1 MAIWRGCQPFCSP
14 RSHFAGIAGRLLY
27 YFRWTV
33 GAAHNAAARSP
44 GLPVPCTCPLRETAK
59 GRTGAVPPRHE
70 IAEDTVFVFI
80 DEHLPLAAALE
91 AEYPDAVE
99 IREGVEQGRTLYV
112 AYLVPAHPTEPDAG
126 WHSHPNPLPQ
136 GKGDVLNSP
145 EGCFLLS
152 IAIFERFSCNFSNFC
167 LTLLWG
173 FVNIRSHTS
182 ATDVARPTPAGR
194 LTGYSQQLALIH
206 R

>member
-44 GLPVPCTCPLRETAK
+44 GLPVPCTCLLRETAK
-59 GRTGAVPPRHE
+59 GRSGAARARHE
-70 IAEDTVFVFI
+70 IAEGTVFVFI

-99 IREGVEQGRTLYV
+99 IGEGVVQGRTLYV
-112 AYLVPAHPTEPDAG
+112 AYLVPAHPTEPDDG
-126 WHSHPNPLPQ
+126 GYSHPNPLPQ
-136 GKGDVLNSP
+136 GRWDALNSP
-145 EGCFLLS
+145 GGLILASKSDFRAILLLLLKFLLD
-152 IAIFERFSCNFSNFC
+152 
-167 LTLLWG
+167 
-173 FVNIRSHTS
+173 
-182 ATDVARPTPAGR
+182 TDMG
-194 LTGYSQQLALIH
+194 LC
-206 R
+206 